1 MQQQEISYT
10 YVEMNSNFSLSVN
23 FVFWFVLLI
32 YSVHLSCMFFLF
44 AQVIVQYPPTKPLSS
59 EEGDLI
65 WKFRF
70 YLSNQKKVKY
80 IYLILAMLL
89 YISVCEQ
96 LKCQLFT
103 NGLNEIFYF
112 KNDLLMLISPNN

>member
-10 YVEMNSNFSLSVN
+10 YVEVNSNFSLPVN
-23 FVFWFVLLI
+23 FVFGFVLLI
-32 YSVHLSCMFFLF
+32 YSIYLSRMFLLF
-44 AQVIVQYPPTKPLSS
+44 VQVIVQYPPTKPLSS

-80 IYLILAMLL
+80 IYLILTK
-89 YISVCEQ
+89 YFVDTSTSEQ
-96 LKCQLFT
+96 F
-103 NGLNEIFYF
+103 EITIF
-112 KNDLLMLISPNN
+112 I